1 MYLTR
6 VHKELSEH
14 ILFMVHLKCNQKV
27 QETILRTFLHE
38 MFQGKLCPERRDC
51 AHFDQF
57 LISFSISLT
66 QGHLNFAEQSLLL
79 YKFLISYLDSNNFN
93 ISIAT
98 AHNTV
103 PTYPAWPQ
111 LGPAP

>member
-1 MYLTR
+1 
-6 VHKELSEH
+6 
-14 ILFMVHLKCNQKV
+14 MVYLKCNEKV
-27 QETILRTFLHE
+27 LETILRILLHE
-38 MFQGKLCPERRDC
+38 MFWGKLCPERQDC
-51 AHFDQF
+51 VHFDQF

-66 QGHLNFAEQSLLL
+66 RSRLNFAEQSLLL
-79 YKFLISYLDSNNFN
+79 YKFLISYLESNNFN

>member
-1 MYLTR
+1 
-6 VHKELSEH
+6 
-14 ILFMVHLKCNQKV
+14 
-27 QETILRTFLHE
+27 
-38 MFQGKLCPERRDC
+38 MFRGKLCPERQYC

-66 QGHLNFAEQSLLL
+66 QGHLNFAEQSWLL
-79 YKFLISYLDSNNFN
+79 YKFLISYLDSNNNFN

-103 PTYPAWPQ
+103 PTYSA
-111 LGPAP
+111 